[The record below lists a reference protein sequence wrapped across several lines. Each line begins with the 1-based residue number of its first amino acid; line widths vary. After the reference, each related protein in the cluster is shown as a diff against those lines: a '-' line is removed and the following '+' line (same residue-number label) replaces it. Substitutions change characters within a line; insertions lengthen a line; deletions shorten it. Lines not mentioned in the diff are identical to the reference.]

1 MTLQQLKYLLGIVEA
16 GSMLKASKNFGITQP
31 TLSAMLKKL
40 EAELDI
46 SIFDRSS
53 QSMRLTAMGECVV
66 SQAKIVLTAADNLKE
81 LINEKRNR
89 IGGRLRLGVIP
100 TVASSFV
107 PNFID
112 AFYASHP
119 GVDLSIEE
127 MKTDQI
133 IEGLRS
139 SSIDMAVLA
148 TPLNAEHLLEIPLY
162 YERFW
167 AYLSPLQRELY
178 SKSSL
183 RASDLP
189 LDDLWVLSEGHC
201 MTKQIFNFCGEN
213 DEGKRIYSA
222 GSIATLVRTVDKIGG
237 CTIIPA
243 LEIPTLSDKQ
253 QKNIRPIENPI
264 AVREI
269 SIVVKDDFVRERLL
283 NDVINSIKSFI
294 PSDMLDEHLKKFA
307 VRL

>member
-107 PNFID
+107 PSFID

-119 GVDLSIEE
+119 DVDLSIEE
-127 MKTDQI
+127 MKTN
-133 IEGLRS
+133 EGLRS
-139 SSIDMAVLA
+139 STIDMAVLA

>member
-1 MTLQQLKYLLGIVEA
+1 M
-16 GSMLKASKNFGITQP
+16 
-31 TLSAMLKKL
+31 
-40 EAELDI
+40 
-46 SIFDRSS
+46 
-53 QSMRLTAMGECVV
+53 
-66 SQAKIVLTAADNLKE
+66 
-81 LINEKRNR
+81 
-89 IGGRLRLGVIP
+89 
-100 TVASSFV
+100 
-107 PNFID
+107 
-112 AFYASHP
+112 
-119 GVDLSIEE
+119 DLSIEE
-127 MKTDQI
+127 MKTNEI

-139 SSIDMAVLA
+139 STIDMAVLA

>member
-1 MTLQQLKYLLGIVEA
+1 
-16 GSMLKASKNFGITQP
+16 
-31 TLSAMLKKL
+31 
-40 EAELDI
+40 
-46 SIFDRSS
+46 
-53 QSMRLTAMGECVV
+53 
-66 SQAKIVLTAADNLKE
+66 
-81 LINEKRNR
+81 
-89 IGGRLRLGVIP
+89 
-100 TVASSFV
+100 
-107 PNFID
+107 
-112 AFYASHP
+112 
-119 GVDLSIEE
+119 
-127 MKTDQI
+127 
-133 IEGLRS
+133 
-139 SSIDMAVLA
+139 
-148 TPLNAEHLLEIPLY
+148 
-162 YERFW
+162 
-167 AYLSPLQRELY
+167 
-178 SKSSL
+178 
-183 RASDLP
+183 
-189 LDDLWVLSEGHC
+189 

-213 DEGKRIYSA
+213 DEGKRIYPA

>member
-107 PNFID
+107 PSFID
-112 AFYASHP
+112 AFYGSHP
-119 GVDLSIEE
+119 DVDLSIEE
-127 MKTDQI
+127 MKTKI
-133 IEGLRS
+133 LI
-139 SSIDMAVLA
+139 
-148 TPLNAEHLLEIPLY
+148 
-162 YERFW
+162 FK
-167 AYLSPLQRELY
+167 EL
-178 SKSSL
+178 
-183 RASDLP
+183 D
-189 LDDLWVLSEGHC
+189 
-201 MTKQIFNFCGEN
+201 
-213 DEGKRIYSA
+213 
-222 GSIATLVRTVDKIGG
+222 
-237 CTIIPA
+237 
-243 LEIPTLSDKQ
+243 
-253 QKNIRPIENPI
+253 
-264 AVREI
+264 
-269 SIVVKDDFVRERLL
+269 
-283 NDVINSIKSFI
+283 
-294 PSDMLDEHLKKFA
+294 
-307 VRL
+307 

>member
-1 MTLQQLKYLLGIVEA
+1 
-16 GSMLKASKNFGITQP
+16 
-31 TLSAMLKKL
+31 
-40 EAELDI
+40 
-46 SIFDRSS
+46 
-53 QSMRLTAMGECVV
+53 MRLTAMGECVV

-107 PNFID
+107 PSFID

-119 GVDLSIEE
+119 DVDLSIEE
-127 MKTDQI
+127 MKTNEI

-139 SSIDMAVLA
+139 STIDMAVLA

-213 DEGKRIYSA
+213 DKGKRIYSA